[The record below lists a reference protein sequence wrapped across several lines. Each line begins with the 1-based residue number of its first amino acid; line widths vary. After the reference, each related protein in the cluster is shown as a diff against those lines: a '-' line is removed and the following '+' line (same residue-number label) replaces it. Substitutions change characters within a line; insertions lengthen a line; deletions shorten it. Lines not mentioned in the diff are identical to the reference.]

1 MASIQGWGRQTWNSG
16 AWDTFAPV
24 NATGNGLTSSVGT
37 VTLSTT
43 NVFGVTGNALT
54 SSIGDASQETL
65 YAATGNALTSTAG
78 TMPNPTIVDNQLLT
92 GWNRGVGT
100 TVPLGW
106 STSSWGNGDFILS
119 TANGLSG
126 VGLTSSLGDETP
138 TGNADVT
145 ATGNALTSTTG
156 TAVATGIA
164 EVTATGNALTSALG
178 TEVAT
183 GDSNVTATGNA
194 LTLALGEEDASGV
207 FQSGWGRGA
216 NQVTGQIIGWSDN
229 LWNILETEYALTGVS
244 ATSATGDLAFQGD
257 VAPTITGVEL
267 TSAATTPGTSVFV
280 TGVSATSSIG
290 TFSISGDNNLTI
302 VVTEQGL
309 VSRAGTLPITID
321 VAPQVL
327 TPALGSMTITAD
339 ANVTLTGNASTVSLG
354 DEEASGSAPVSVT
367 GNELLSQLGDQT
379 VVSAGAIVTPTA
391 AGLTSSIGDASQET
405 SYEAPSVAMTS
416 TAGNLNITID
426 VSFTITGNSV
436 TSSTGNLQGTF
447 WSQVDDSN
455 SGISWT
461 EVHKAA

>member
-1 MASIQGWGRQTWNSG
+1 MASLQGWGRQTWNSG

-37 VTLSTT
+37 VSLVTT
-43 NVFGVTGNALT
+43 NVFGVTGLSIT
-54 SSIGDASQETL
+54 SNIGEASQASV

-145 ATGNALTSTTG
+145 ATGNAITSTTG

-164 EVTATGNALTSALG
+164 EVNATGNALTSALG

-194 LTLALGEEDASGV
+194 LTSSLGEEDASGV

-244 ATSATGDLAFQGD
+244 ATSSPGDLGFQGD

-290 TFSISGDNNLTI
+290 TFSISGDNNTTI

-321 VAPQVL
+321 VAPQTI
-327 TPALGSMTITAD
+327 TPSLGSLTLTGD
-339 ANVTLTGNASTVSLG
+339 ANVTLTGNGTTVSLG
-354 DEEASGSAPVSVT
+354 DEEASGSAPVDVT
-367 GNELLSQLGDQT
+367 GNQLSASEGDGVAT
-379 VVSAGAIVTPTA
+379 GGAIVSVTA
-391 AGLTSSIGDASQET
+391 AGLTANLGDAGQET
-405 SYEAPSVAMTS
+405 SYEAPSVSMSITS
-416 TAGNLNITID
+416 GSPSISTS
-426 VSFTITGNSV
+426 VVFTITGNSV

>member
-1 MASIQGWGRQTWNSG
+1 MASLQGWGRQTWNSG

-37 VTLSTT
+37 VSLVTT
-43 NVFGVTGNALT
+43 NVFGVTGLSIT
-54 SSIGDASQETL
+54 SNIGEASQASV

-194 LTLALGEEDASGV
+194 LTSSLGEEDASGV

-244 ATSATGDLAFQGD
+244 ATSSPGDLGFQGD

-290 TFSISGDNNLTI
+290 TFSISGDNNTTI

-321 VAPQVL
+321 VAPQTL
-327 TPALGSMTITAD
+327 TPSLGSLTLTGD
-339 ANVTLTGNASTVSLG
+339 ANVTLTGNGTTVSLG
-354 DEEASGSAPVSVT
+354 DEEASGSAPVDVT
-367 GNELLSQLGDQT
+367 GNLITNDLGDP
-379 VVSAGAIVTPTA
+379 VVTAGATVSVTA
-391 AGLTSSIGDASQET
+391 AGLTSSIGDATQET
-405 SYEAPSVAMTS
+405 SYEAPSVALTS
-416 TAGNLNITID
+416 NVGTVNIRTD
-426 VSFTITGNSV
+426 VVFTITGNSV
-436 TSSTGNLQGTF
+436 TSSVGNLQGTF

>member
-1 MASIQGWGRQTWNSG
+1 MASLQGWGRQTWNSG

-24 NATGNGLTSSVGT
+24 DATGNGLSSSVGT
-37 VTLSTT
+37 VSLVTT
-43 NVFGVTGNALT
+43 NVFGVTGLSIT
-54 SSIGDASQETL
+54 SNIGDATQASE
-65 YAATGNALTSTAG
+65 YAATGNALTSTTG
-78 TMPNPTIVDNQLLT
+78 TMPNPTIVDNQILT

-106 STSSWGNGDFILS
+106 STSSWGNGDFILTS
-119 TANGLSG
+119 DNGLSG
-126 VGLTSSLGDETP
+126 VGLTSSLGDEIP

-145 ATGNALTSTTG
+145 ATAAGLTSATG

-164 EVTATGNALTSALG
+164 EVDATGNALTSALG

-183 GDSNVTATGNA
+183 GDSNVTATGIA
-194 LTLALGEEDASGV
+194 LTSALGEEDATGV

-216 NQVTGQIIGWSDN
+216 NQVTGELIGWGDN
-229 LWNILETEYALTGVS
+229 LWNILETQYSVTGNSLTSSSGS
-244 ATSATGDLAFQGD
+244 IGFQGD

-267 TSAATTPGTSVFV
+267 TSATTTPGTSVFV
-280 TGVSATSSIG
+280 TGVSATSNIG

-309 VSRAGTLPITID
+309 VSSAGTLPITID

-327 TPALGSMTITAD
+327 TPALGSMTITGD
-339 ANVTLTGNASTVSLG
+339 ANVTLTGNGTTVALG
-354 DEEASGSAPVSVT
+354 DETVSGSAPVNVT
-367 GNELLSQLGDQT
+367 GLGEVINTNDVT
-379 VVSAGAIVTPTA
+379 VTASAIVTPTA
-391 AGLTSSIGDASQET
+391 AGLTSSIGDATQET
-405 SYEAPSVAMTS
+405 SYEAPSVAMIS
-416 TAGNLNITID
+416 SVGSPQIRID
-426 VSFTITGNSV
+426 VSFTITGVSA